1 MEKRAIVY
9 SYNKRD
15 NRSLGIHYDELRYS
29 IDTLRTYNK
38 DIPIHVYLS
47 PSGILDET
55 AELDISKLYDNINV
69 HYFDGTNKNPEQW
82 HPDFIAGEFW
92 HCLYHRWRNAIDCL
106 LDENIDCILFL
117 DSDTVFYDDVEL
129 LFDRYHDR
137 SIIYAKPDV
146 YESNMIRKLIDLFNI
161 YPGMNDGQFLLS
173 KNIANK
179 LSENLDIDQQRIIK
193 YLLDYPDSENLPN
206 KKWTSIQYSMYLLL
220 KEKNITLSYFNDSDV
235 TLGKEKFQLRKSQLK
250 QYNNLILHHYFTS
263 NREGNLPEEYSKKLK

>member
-9 SYNKRD
+9 SYNKKD
-15 NRSLGIHYDELRYS
+15 NRRYGIHYDELRYS

-38 DIPIHVYLS
+38 DIPIHLYLS
-47 PSGILDET
+47 TTCILDEIV
-55 AELDISKLYDNINV
+55 ELDISKRYDNITI
-69 HYFDGTNKNPEQW
+69 HYFDGINKNPEQW
-82 HPDFIAGEFW
+82 HSDFIAEGFW

-106 LDENIDCILFL
+106 LYEDIDCILFL

-146 YESNMIRKLIDLFNI
+146 YEALAIKKLIDLFNI
-161 YPGMNDGQFLLS
+161 YPAMNDGQFLLS

-179 LSENLDIDQQRIIK
+179 LSENLEGDQQRLIK

-206 KKWTSIQYSMYLLL
+206 KKWTSIQYTMYLLL
-220 KEKNITLSYFNDSDV
+220 KEKNIPLIYFNDSDV

-250 QYNNLILHHYFTS
+250 QYDNLILHHYFTS
-263 NREGNLPEEYSKKLK
+263 NREGNLPEEYTKKLK